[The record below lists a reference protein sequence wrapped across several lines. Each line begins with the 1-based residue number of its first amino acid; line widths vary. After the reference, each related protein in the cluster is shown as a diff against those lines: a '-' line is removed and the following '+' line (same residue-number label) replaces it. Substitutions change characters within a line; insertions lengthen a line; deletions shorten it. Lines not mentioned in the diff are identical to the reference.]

1 MNYIDVS
8 LLGLPSSGYER
19 FRLRMLQI
27 NQRRMTDLIQEAE
40 GTMLFKNVQNENLH
54 IAFRS

>member
-8 LLGLPSSGYER
+8 LVGLPSSGYER
-19 FRLRMLQI
+19 FRLPMLQI
-27 NQRRMTDLIQEAE
+27 NRRRMNDLIQEAE
-40 GTMLFKNVQNENLH
+40 GTMLFKNMQNENLH

>member
-40 GTMLFKNVQNENLH
+40 GTMLFKNVQNEKLH
-54 IAFRS
+54 IAFTS

>member
-8 LLGLPSSGYER
+8 LLGLPSSGYEGLGMST
-19 FRLRMLQI
+19 LRI

-40 GTMLFKNVQNENLH
+40 GTMLFRNVQNENLH